1 MDNQKRARN
10 QRGQIL
16 LFVTFAAIPMFAI
29 IGLVTDLGYMQY
41 VKKSTQSAADA
52 AARAA
57 IIEFHKANFG
67 GSYSC
72 GGSVVCQATPQYCDP
87 TMTTPSNPIENG
99 CLYAKQNGFLHSSS
113 QDVTYVS
120 GTSASPPTVAG
131 LSSAS
136 YWVTFRVTQVVPQ
149 LFSAVAG
156 NMSGMVTS
164 RATAA
169 VTGARDCIYAL
180 NPIASGALQVGGT
193 ASLTSSC
200 GIYVDSSDSAALG
213 TNGGGTISAPEYDVV
228 GGVNTHYSLTP
239 TANTG
244 VSPAA
249 DPLANMPVPASA
261 PYTCNYKNYTAPN
274 WSNPTLSPGVYC
286 GGINIKNNNYTLNP
300 GTYILVGGGLTTQD
314 SNSNIAGSGVMFYN
328 TFGATDKGLQAYSPI
343 NIAATST
350 VDLVAPTTGTYTGIL
365 FFDDRSAPTD
375 TKCTYCDNYGG
386 GSSAV
391 YQGTI
396 YNRNNGITMEGNS
409 SVSSQYT
416 ILIADTISMTGTTG
430 FNDNYTSLAGGSP
443 IKQVS
448 LVE

>member
-1 MDNQKRARN
+1 
-10 QRGQIL
+10 
-16 LFVTFAAIPMFAI
+16 
-29 IGLVTDLGYMQY
+29 MQY
-41 VKKSTQSAADA
+41 VKKSTQAAADA

-57 IIEFHKANFG
+57 IIQFHDSNYG
-67 GSYSC
+67 SSYSC
-72 GGSVVCQATPQYCDP
+72 GGAVVCQATPQYCDP
-87 TMTTPSNPIENG
+87 AITTPANPVENG

-113 QDVTYVS
+113 QDVTYTS

-156 NMSGMVTS
+156 NMTGMVTS
-164 RATAA
+164 RSTAA
-169 VTGARDCIYAL
+169 VTGSRDCIYAL
-180 NPIASGALQVGGT
+180 NPAAIGVTVGGT
-193 ASLTSSC
+193 ASLTSAC
-200 GIYVDSSDSAALG
+200 GLYVDSSNAGAIS
-213 TNGGGTISAPEYDVV
+213 TNGTATLSAPEYNVV
-228 GGVNTHYSLTP
+228 GGTSTHAPLTP
-239 TANTG
+239 TPNTG

-249 DPLANMPVPASA
+249 DPLAGLPAPSSA
-261 PYTCNYKNYTAPN
+261 PYTCDYKNYNAPN

-286 GGINIKNNNYTLNP
+286 GGINVKNNNYTLNP

-314 SNSNIAGSGVMFYN
+314 ANSNIAGSGVMFYN

-350 VDLVAPTTGTYTGIL
+350 VDLVAPTSGTYAGIL
-365 FFDDRSAPTD
+365 FFEDRSAPASSD
-375 TKCTYCDNYGG
+375 SYGG

-396 YNRNNGITMEGNS
+396 YAKNAAITMYGNS
-409 SVSSQYT
+409 SVSTQYT
-416 ILIADTISMTGTTG
+416 ILIADTISMVGTSG
-430 FNDNYTSLAGGSP
+430 FNDNYSSLPGGSP

>member
-1 MDNQKRARN
+1 MNNRERAQN

-41 VKKSTQSAADA
+41 VKKSTQAAADA
-52 AARAA
+52 AAHAA
-57 IIEFHKANFG
+57 IIQFHDSNYGA
-67 GSYSC
+67 SYSC
-72 GGSVVCQATPQYCDP
+72 GGSVVCQAAPQFCDP
-87 TMTTPSNPIENG
+87 AITVPANAVENG
-99 CLYAKQNGFLHSSS
+99 CLYAKQNGFLHSAS
-113 QDVTYVS
+113 QDVTYTAGVS
-120 GTSASPPTVAG
+120 ATPPTTVG

-156 NMSGMVTS
+156 NTSGMVTS

-180 NPIASGALQVGGT
+180 DPAAAGAVSLGGT
-193 ASLTSSC
+193 ASLTSAC
-200 GIYVDSSDSAALG
+200 GLYVDSSSASAIS
-213 TNGGGTISAPEYDVV
+213 TNGTSTLSAPEYDVV
-228 GGVNTHYSLTP
+228 GGTNTHVPLTP

-244 VSPAA
+244 VSPAS
-249 DPLANMPVPASA
+249 DPLAGLPAPSSA
-261 PYTCNYKNYTAPN
+261 PYTCDYKNYNAAN

-286 GGINIKNNNYTLNP
+286 GGIAVKNNNYTLNP

-314 SNSNIAGSGVMFYN
+314 ANSNIAGSGVTFYN
-328 TFGATDKGLQAYSPI
+328 TFGATNKGLQAYSPI

-350 VDLVAPTTGTYTGIL
+350 VNLTAPTTGTYTGIL
-365 FFDDRSAPTD
+365 FFEDRSAPASND
-375 TKCTYCDNYGG
+375 SYGG

-391 YQGTI
+391 YQGAI
-396 YNRNNGITMEGNS
+396 YAKNATITMYGNS
-409 SVSSQYT
+409 SVSAAYT
-416 ILIADTISMTGTTG
+416 IVVADQIHMIGTSSFG
-430 FNDNYTSLAGGSP
+430 DDYSSLAGGSP
-443 IKQVS
+443 IKQIS

>member
-1 MDNQKRARN
+1 MKNQKRAGN

-16 LFVTFAAIPMFAI
+16 ILVTFAAVPMFAT

-41 VKKSTQSAADA
+41 VKKSTQKAADA
-52 AARAA
+52 AARSA
-57 IIEFHKANFG
+57 IIQFHKANFG

-72 GGSVVCQATPQYCDP
+72 GGSVVCQAAPQFCDP
-87 TMTTPSNPIENG
+87 AITAPSNPIENG
-99 CLYAKQNGFLHSSS
+99 CLYAKQNGFIHSSS

-120 GTSASPPTVAG
+120 GTSSSPPTAVG

-136 YWVTFRVTQVVPQ
+136 YWVTFRVTQIVPM

-156 NMSGMVTS
+156 NTSGMVTS

-180 NPIASGALQVGGT
+180 NPTAPGAVQVGGT

-200 GIYVDSSDSAALG
+200 GIYVDSSDSSALG

-228 GGVNTHYSLTP
+228 GGVSTHYSLTP
-239 TANTG
+239 APNTG
-244 VSPAA
+244 ASPAS
-249 DPLANMPVPASA
+249 DPLAAMPAPAA
-261 PYTCNYKNYTAPN
+261 PSYTCDYKNYNAPN

-286 GGINIKNNNYTLNP
+286 GGIQVKNNNYTFNP
-300 GTYILVGGGLTTQD
+300 GNYILVGGGLTTQD

-328 TFGATDKGLQAYSPI
+328 TFGDTNKGTYSYSPT

-350 VDLVAPTTGTYTGIL
+350 VNLTAPTSGTYTGIL

-375 TKCTYCDNYGG
+375 TKCSYCDNYGG

-391 YQGTI
+391 YQGAI
-396 YNRNNGITMEGNS
+396 YNRNNGITMYGNS

-416 ILIADTISMTGTTG
+416 ILIADTIKLIGTSG

>member
-1 MDNQKRARN
+1 MNNQQCARK

-16 LFVTFAAIPMFAI
+16 LFVTFAAIPMFAM

-41 VKKSTQSAADA
+41 VKKSTQAAADA

-57 IIEFHKANFG
+57 IIQFHDSNYG
-67 GSYSC
+67 SSYSC

-87 TMTTPSNPIENG
+87 TMTTPSNAIDNG
-99 CLYAKQNGFLHSSS
+99 CLYAKQNGFIHSST

-136 YWVTFRVTQVVPQ
+136 YWVTFRVTQIVPQ
-149 LFSAVAG
+149 LFSAAAG

-169 VTGARDCIYAL
+169 VTGSRDCIYAL
-180 NPIASGALQVGGT
+180 NPTAVDVSVGGT
-193 ASLTSSC
+193 ASLTSAC
-200 GIYVDSSDSAALG
+200 GLYVDSSNAGAIS
-213 TNGGGTISAPEYDVV
+213 TNGSATLSATEYNVV
-228 GGVNTHYSLTP
+228 GGTSTHAPLTP
-239 TANTG
+239 TPNTG

-249 DPLANMPVPASA
+249 DPLAGLPAPSSA
-261 PYTCNYKNYTAPN
+261 PYTCDYKNYSAPN

-286 GGINIKNNNYTLNP
+286 GGIKIKNNNYTLNP

-314 SNSNIAGSGVMFYN
+314 ANSNIAGSGVMFYN

-343 NIAATST
+343 SIAATST
-350 VDLVAPTTGTYTGIL
+350 VDLIAPTAGVYAGIL
-365 FFDDRSAPTD
+365 FFEDRSAPASSD
-375 TKCTYCDNYGG
+375 SYGG

-396 YNRNNGITMEGNS
+396 YAKNAAITMYGNS
-409 SVSSQYT
+409 SVSAQYT
-416 ILIADTISMTGTTG
+416 ILIADTISMVGTSG
-430 FNDNYTSLAGGSP
+430 FNDNYSSLPGGSP
-443 IKQVS
+443 IKQIS

>member
-1 MDNQKRARN
+1 MNNRERAQN

-41 VKKSTQSAADA
+41 VKKSTQAAADA

-57 IIEFHKANFG
+57 IIQFHDSNYGA
-67 GSYSC
+67 SYAC
-72 GGSVVCQATPQYCDP
+72 GGSVVCQAAPQFCDP
-87 TMTTPSNPIENG
+87 AITVPANAVQNG
-99 CLYAKQNGFLHSSS
+99 CLYAKQNGFLHSAS
-113 QDVTYVS
+113 QDVTYTAGIS
-120 GTSASPPTVAG
+120 SSPPTTVG

-156 NMSGMVTS
+156 NTSGMVTS

-169 VTGARDCIYAL
+169 VTGSRDCIYAL
-180 NPIASGALQVGGT
+180 NPNATGVSVGGT

-200 GIYVDSSDSAALG
+200 GLYVDSSRASAIS
-213 TNGGGTISAPEYDVV
+213 TNGTATLSAPEYNVV
-228 GGVNTHYSLTP
+228 GNVSTHAPLNPTP
-239 TANTG
+239 NTG

-249 DPLANMPVPASA
+249 DPLAGLPAPKSA
-261 PYTCNYKNYTAPN
+261 PYTCDYKNYSNGVPN
-274 WSNPTLSPGVYC
+274 DGSNVTLSPGVYC
-286 GGINIKNNNYTLNP
+286 GGINVKNNLYTLNP

-314 SNSNIAGSGVMFYN
+314 SNSSISASGVTFYN
-328 TFGATDKGLQAYSPI
+328 TFGATDKGNQAYSPI
-343 NIAATST
+343 NIAANST
-350 VDLVAPTTGTYTGIL
+350 VNLTAPNSGTYTGIL
-365 FFDDRSAPTD
+365 FFDDRSAPAGNP
-375 TKCTYCDNYGG
+375 DNYGG

-391 YQGTI
+391 YQGAI
-396 YNRNNGITMEGNS
+396 YNKNNGITMYGNS
-409 SVSSQYT
+409 SVSAAYT
-416 ILIADTISMTGTTG
+416 IIVANTISMVGTSG
-430 FNDNYTSLAGGSP
+430 LNDNYAGLTGGSP

>member
-1 MDNQKRARN
+1 MNNQKRARN

-16 LFVTFAAIPMFAI
+16 LFVTFAAVPMFAI

-41 VKKSTQSAADA
+41 VKKSTQAAADA

-57 IIEFHKANFG
+57 IIEFHKSNYGA
-67 GSYSC
+67 SYSC
-72 GGSVVCQATPQYCDP
+72 GGSVVCQAAPQYCDP
-87 TMTTPSNPIENG
+87 TITTPSNAIENG
-99 CLYAKQNGFLHSSS
+99 CLYAKQNGFTHNSS

-149 LFSAVAG
+149 LFSAAAG

-169 VTGARDCIYAL
+169 VTGSRDCIYAL
-180 NPIASGALQVGGT
+180 NPAAVGVSIGGT
-193 ASLTSSC
+193 ASLTSAC
-200 GIYVDSSDSAALG
+200 GIYVDSSNAAAIS
-213 TNGGGTISAPEYDVV
+213 TNGSAVLSAPEYNVV
-228 GGVNTHYSLTP
+228 GNVSTHAPLTP
-239 TANTG
+239 APNTG
-244 VSPAA
+244 ASPAA
-249 DPLANMPVPASA
+249 DPLAALPAPAA
-261 PYTCNYKNYTAPN
+261 PTYTCDYKNYNAPN
-274 WSNPTLSPGVYC
+274 WTNPTLSPGVYC
-286 GGINIKNNNYTLNP
+286 GGIAVKNNNYTFLP
-300 GTYILVGGGLTTQD
+300 GNYILVGGGLTTQD
-314 SNSNIAGSGVMFYN
+314 ANSNIAGSGVMFYN
-328 TFGATDKGLQAYSPI
+328 TFGATDKGPQSYSPT

-350 VDLVAPTTGTYTGIL
+350 VNLTAPTSGTYTGIL
-365 FFDDRSAPTD
+365 FFDDRGAPTGNPD
-375 TKCTYCDNYGG
+375 SYGG

-391 YQGTI
+391 YQGAI
-396 YNRNNGITMEGNS
+396 YNRNNGITMYGNS
-409 SVSSQYT
+409 SVTAQYT
-416 ILIADTISMTGTTG
+416 ILIADTITMIGTSG